1 MQDEVQESRVMIF
14 DPHPVFILGLNKI
27 ISEKSYLKVEGVYD
41 NLHEFIRRIQ
51 RTFFSGIAILGI
63 NPLSVDNTI
72 NLLSQIIEKRR
83 LNILVVI
90 SNLKPRD
97 IIRLASL
104 DYVNGIIVKEDPTAR
119 FDVAINEVAKRKSY
133 YSQSIMKLIVK
144 ETTSSKPSNILSQE
158 EIEIIKLIANGYAS
172 KEIAFK
178 LNKSKYIIDNY
189 RKSIFSKT
197 KVESAAQ
204 LIKYAYKHDLL
215 DWDNE

>member
-1 MQDEVQESRVMIF
+1 MQDEIEKNRVVIF
-14 DPHPVFILGLNKI
+14 DPHPVFVLGLNKI
-27 ISEKSYLKVEGVYD
+27 ISRKSYLKVTGEYE
-41 NLHEFIRRIQ
+41 NLGEFMKWMRRLFI
-51 RTFFSGIAILGI
+51 SGILIIG
-63 NPLSVDNTI
+63 VDSFSIDKII
-72 NLLSQIIEKRR
+72 NLLSSKTRGSR
-83 LNILVVI
+83 TRILFVI

-97 IIRLASL
+97 MIRLASL
-104 DYVNGIIVKEDPTAR
+104 DNVNGIIVKEDSAAM
-119 FDVAINEVAKRKSY
+119 FDVAIDEVSKGKSY
-133 YSQSIMKLIVK
+133 YSQSIMKLIVE
-144 ETTSSKPSNILSQE
+144 ETTSTKPSSILSQE